1 MRECP
6 NFNLEW
12 RKEGERDRGVNDRVS
27 LESNEER
34 REMESERE
42 GENLKRGKKG

>member
-1 MRECP
+1 M
-6 NFNLEW
+6 
-12 RKEGERDRGVNDRVS
+12 NDRVS